1 MPHIQHS
8 DGAKIYWEAAGRGE
22 PLLLIMGLGSASD
35 MWYRLLPEFQS
46 RYRTILF
53 DNRGV
58 GRSDPP
64 HGHYSIVTMASD
76 AAAVMDA
83 AGVESAHVLG
93 FSMGGFIAQE
103 FALNYPERV
112 RKLIL
117 ASTACGGR
125 EVVWAAPEVLTA
137 LAAKDV
143 KTREEGF
150 WSTAPYNYEAATP
163 RALMEEDL
171 EVTLRH
177 PLKRE
182 SYQAQ
187 LQAIMTWEGSYSRL
201 KNLDVPT
208 LVLHG
213 DRDQLIPTENGR
225 ILARAIPNAELVLI
239 HGAGHRF
246 MTDKLEASRE
256 AILSFLDKGKIY
268 KSVPPAVA
276 GGSQL

>member
-1 MPHIQHS
+1 MS
-8 DGAKIYWEAAGRGE
+8 YVENEGTKIYWEEEGQGE

-35 MWYRLLPEFQS
+35 MWYRLLPELRS

-58 GRSDPP
+58 GRSDAHPGP
-64 HGHYSIVTMASD
+64 YSIANMAAD

-83 AGVESAHVLG
+83 ASVESAYVMG
-93 FSMGGFIAQE
+93 FSMGGLIAQE
-103 FALNYPERV
+103 FALRYPVRV
-112 RKLIL
+112 RRLIL
-117 ASTACGGR
+117 ASTACGGQ

-137 LAAKDV
+137 LAAKGV

-150 WSTAPYNYEAATP
+150 WSTAPYNYEAATA

-187 LQAIMTWEGSYSRL
+187 LQAIMSWEGSCGRL

-213 DRDQLIPTENGR
+213 DHDQLIPTENGR
-225 ILARAIPNAELVLI
+225 ILARAIPGAELVLI
-239 HGAGHRF
+239 TDAGHRF
-246 MTDKLEASRE
+246 MTDRLEASRE
-256 AILSFLDKGKIY
+256 AIISFLDR
-268 KSVPPAVA
+268 A
-276 GGSQL
+276 GEQRLSAP